1 MYICQIVKLFH
12 LPTYD
17 QLTEPYM
24 ALRNKFPRL
33 AASIASILFMVRV
46 GGTDRWC
53 FVRQIWAA
61 PFCNRLCRWV
71 FYLNIFV
78 LWFFYSFLAPKWFL
92 FVHSLSTAS
101 YFPLTTTV
109 FLSAA
114 LVSWIFLFFCWKIF
128 TFLLKAQRNWL
139 MSSYDN
145 ISLFTV
151 KNWHISAS
159 KIWPECP

>member
-53 FVRQIWAA
+53 FVGQIWAA

-71 FYLNIFV
+71 FNLNIFV
-78 LWFFYSFLAPKWFL
+78 LWFFYSFTSTEMVSVCTLSLYCFLFSSNNNGLSLYLPPWFL
-92 FVHSLSTAS
+92 E
-101 YFPLTTTV
+101 YF
-109 FLSAA
+109 F
-114 LVSWIFLFFCWKIF
+114 
-128 TFLLKAQRNWL
+128 FLLK
-139 MSSYDN
+139 
-145 ISLFTV
+145 
-151 KNWHISAS
+151 
-159 KIWPECP
+159 